1 MYASQIFIMIDSIA
15 LSDQNGSTIKMN
27 TKSNNK
33 KNSRLR
39 KIGIIIVILILIV
52 IASYFVVFQNQFGSP
67 SSTITL
73 DEEQEQIDDFLANY
87 YLAYR
92 DGSVERILAFFE
104 DDAILSAP
112 DGKVYEN
119 KSNIVIYYSNLFKG
133 YDSIEHSREVLDV
146 RVRGDEAYATYKVRV
161 RFWKFGATDPP
172 QFFYED
178 NFSLKKYGDTWRINA
193 LLIEFGW
200 KD

>member
-1 MYASQIFIMIDSIA
+1 MVI
-15 LSDQNGSTIKMN
+15 SDQNGSAIKMN
-27 TKSNNK
+27 NTPNTK
-33 KNSRLR
+33 KNRRLR
-39 KIGIIIVILILIV
+39 IIGFIIIILILIV
-52 IASYFVVFQNQFGSP
+52 IASYFVVFQNRFGSP
-67 SSTITL
+67 SPTITL
-73 DEEQEQIDDFLANY
+73 DEEQEQIDNFLANY

-92 DGSVERILAFFE
+92 DGSVERILTFFE
-104 DDAILSAP
+104 DDAIFSAP
-112 DGKVYEN
+112 DGKVFEG

-133 YDSIEHSREVLDV
+133 YDSIEHSREILDI

-178 NFSLKKYGDTWRINA
+178 NFSLKKYGDSWKINA

>member
-1 MYASQIFIMIDSIA
+1 MDSMII
-15 LSDQNGSTIKMN
+15 SDQNGFAIKMD
-27 TKSNNK
+27 TKSNTK
-33 KNSRLR
+33 KNSRLL
-39 KIGIIIVILILIV
+39 KIGFIIVILILIV

-67 SSTITL
+67 SPTITL
-73 DEEQEQIDDFLANY
+73 DEEQEQIDNFLANY
-87 YLAYR
+87 YLAYKN
-92 DGSVERILAFFE
+92 GSVERILTFFE
-104 DDAILSAP
+104 DEAILSAL
-112 DGKVYEN
+112 DGKMYED

-133 YDSIEHSREVLDV
+133 YDSIDHSREVLDI

-178 NFSLKKYGDTWRINA
+178 NFSLKKYGDSWKINA

>member
-1 MYASQIFIMIDSIA
+1 MIIGNIRSYQNDSA
-15 LSDQNGSTIKMN
+15 TKMN
-27 TKSNNK
+27 MK
-33 KNSRLR
+33 KNYRLR
-39 KIGIIIVILILIV
+39 KIGIIIILLILIV
-52 IASYFVVFQNQFGSP
+52 IASYFVVFQNRFGSP
-67 SSTITL
+67 SPTIIL
-73 DEEQEQIDDFLANY
+73 DEEQEQIDNFLANY

-92 DGSVERILAFFE
+92 EGSVEKILTFFE

-112 DGKVYEN
+112 NGKVYED
-119 KSNIVIYYSNLFKG
+119 KSNIVIYYTNLFKG
-133 YDSIEHSREVLDV
+133 YDSIEHSREVLDI

-161 RFWKFGATDPP
+161 RFWSFGATDPP

-178 NFSLKKYGDTWRINA
+178 NFSLKKYGDSWKINA

>member
-1 MYASQIFIMIDSIA
+1 MLI
-15 LSDQNGSTIKMN
+15 LDQNGSASKMN
-27 TKSNNK
+27 NNLNTK
-33 KNSRLR
+33 KNSLFR
-39 KIGIIIVILILIV
+39 KIIIIIIILFLIV
-52 IASYFVVFQNQFGSP
+52 IASYFILFQNQFGSSTP
-67 SSTITL
+67 TITL
-73 DEEQEQIDDFLANY
+73 DEEQKQIDDFLANY
-87 YLAYR
+87 YLSYR
-92 DGSVERILAFFE
+92 DGSVERILTFFE
-104 DDAILSAP
+104 NDAILSAP
-112 DGKVYEN
+112 DGKVYEG

-133 YDSIEHSREVLDV
+133 YDSIEHSREVLDI

-178 NFSLKKYGDTWRINA
+178 NFSLKKYGNSWRINA